1 MLPPTTDG
9 AFKSTGSDWIIQ
21 TYHPKRG
28 PNTFLIVGIFEWQHG
43 HTKRSS
49 GPTEP
54 TASNVR
60 IGSMLSKK
68 STYNRPTG
76 RNGQQ

>member
-9 AFKSTGSDWIIQ
+9 TFKSTGSDWIVQ

-60 IGSMLSKK
+60 IGSRA
-68 STYNRPTG
+68 TRTEVQNAVEAA
-76 RNGQQ
+76 N